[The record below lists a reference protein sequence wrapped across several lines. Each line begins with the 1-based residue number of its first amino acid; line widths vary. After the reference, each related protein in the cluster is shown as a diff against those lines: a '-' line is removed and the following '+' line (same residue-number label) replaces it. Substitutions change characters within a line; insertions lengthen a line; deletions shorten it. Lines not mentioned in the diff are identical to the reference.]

1 MHANVSAKTGK
12 NGRKW
17 AKMGENEHFIP
28 RKRQNLFS
36 ENKKPRFWDIVALRH
51 RAVAPPKIAKK
62 IFFKIRMSDFWTST
76 ILRAV
81 VASRNPGIQ
90 ESDFTETNLFECK
103 IKI

>member
-1 MHANVSAKTGK
+1 
-12 NGRKW
+12 
-17 AKMGENEHFIP
+17 MGENEHFIP

-90 ESDFTETNLFECK
+90 ESRNPGIQESDFTETNLFECK